1 MITTRLPPS
10 AVLAGITAGLLGY
23 ASSVAVVVA
32 GLAAVGA
39 DPRQISSA
47 LLSLGVALG
56 LLALV
61 GSVRTRLPVSVV
73 WSTPG
78 LALLATAGPVAGGLP
93 AVVGAFLLCGALIVV
108 TGLVRPFSRALGR
121 LPGALSAAVLAGVL
135 LPFCLAPVR
144 VVAEVPLQAGTVVLA
159 WLVALRVAP
168 RLAGPVAL
176 AAVVVVV
183 SLTGGLVLPDR
194 VLPALAVVRPDLSVS
209 AVLSIA
215 LPLYLVTMAAQNL
228 VGLAVLQAN
237 GYRPPVGALLVG
249 TGAGSMAIAPFAGP
263 TVNLAA
269 LTAALTAGPDAHP
282 DPELRWVAGASM
294 GVTNIV
300 LGALA
305 PLTSAVVA
313 GADPRLVAT
322 AAGLALLG
330 AFAGA
335 TASAVRDER
344 TRTAAVV
351 TLLVAGSGI
360 SFGAV
365 AAAPLG
371 LLAGGIVVLVER
383 RGVRASAGPGGA
395 TRPR

>member
-39 DPRQISSA
+39 EQRQISSA
-47 LLSLGVALG
+47 LLSLGVAMG

-269 LTAALTAGPDAHP
+269 LTAGPDAHP

-383 RGVRASAGPGGA
+383 WGVRASAGPAGA